1 MGVAHVGVGWEAI
14 GGDAQWRG
22 LGGWVGSCGDDVYW
36 SGGGGGKLLGVAHI
50 GGEVGWEGG
59 KLCEWPMSV
68 GDGKPQG

>member
-1 MGVAHVGVGWEAI
+1 MEGVRWMGGKL
-14 GGDAQWRG
+14 WR
-22 LGGWVGSCGDDVYW
+22 WCVSV
-36 SGGGGGKLLGVAHI
+36 GGGGGKLLGVAHI